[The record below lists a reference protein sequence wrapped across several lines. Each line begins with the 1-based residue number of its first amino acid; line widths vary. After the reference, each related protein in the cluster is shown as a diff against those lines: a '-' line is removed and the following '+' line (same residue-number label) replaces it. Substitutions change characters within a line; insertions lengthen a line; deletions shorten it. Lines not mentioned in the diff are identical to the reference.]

1 MSKCSFAFILLTAFA
16 TASVTV
22 AHAAPEADLTFGEAY
37 KEILGRSLRIE
48 TQKLNVQ
55 ESESRKLQAWGNFMP
70 SVTAELVDGQG
81 EFYLGPRQGADL
93 KARVNL
99 FKAGGDLAGVR
110 AARADVATQ
119 GETLHRET
127 QGAEDDAANAL
138 INYIAQAR
146 LVDIE
151 QKLVDVRTESLRIA
165 RERFK
170 KGLLPQQE
178 VDKTAIDLD
187 ITVSGLADAQSA
199 VASTSAALTTYLGH
213 SRVKLDWPWRDLMIS
228 STGIEATSFD
238 INNRPDVKTAAAAA
252 TSSSYLKR
260 QQLASLLP
268 SLDFSLTY
276 GASDLSNPSQR
287 FWTSYVTLSMPLFDG
302 FRNWGNY
309 SIQSAEERKALI
321 AIESLRRSAPAEV
334 ANLRTSYNISRQ
346 SALAREKTAEV
357 TSHLYNDNLQ
367 RFRMGR
373 ATANDI
379 AIDQNRLL
387 TSQQLEVQGWLTAHL
402 SLMKLCHSLGG
413 FMSPTGNCQVK

>member
-1 MSKCSFAFILLTAFA
+1 MYKSSIALIVLA
-16 TASVTV
+16 TCAT
-22 AHAAPEADLTFGEAY
+22 AHAAPESDLTFGEAY
-37 KEILGRSLRIE
+37 KAILGRSLRIE
-48 TQKLNVQ
+48 TQSLNIQ

-93 KARVNL
+93 KAKVNL

-119 GETLHRET
+119 TEVLHRET
-127 QGAEDDAANAL
+127 QGAEDDAASAL

-146 LVDIE
+146 LVEIE

-187 ITVSGLADAQSA
+187 ITVSGLADAQASLASNSA
-199 VASTSAALTTYLGH
+199 NLTTYLGH
-213 SRVKLDWPWRDLMIS
+213 SHVKLDWPWRSLMS
-228 STGIEATSFD
+228 SSNAIEAASVD
-238 INNRPDVKTAAAAA
+238 INNRPDVKAAIAAS
-252 TSSSYLKR
+252 TSTSYLKR
-260 QQLASLLP
+260 QQFASLLP

-276 GASDLSNPSQR
+276 GASDLSQPSQR

-309 SIQSAEERKALI
+309 SVQSAEDRKALV
-321 AIESLRRSAPAEV
+321 ALESLKRSAPAEI
-334 ANLRTSYNISRQ
+334 ANLRGAFSINRQ

-387 TSQQLEVQGWLTAHL
+387 TSQQLEVQGWLNAHL
-402 SLMKLCHSLGG
+402 SLIKLCHSLGG
-413 FMSPTGNCQVK
+413 FMSPTGNCKIK